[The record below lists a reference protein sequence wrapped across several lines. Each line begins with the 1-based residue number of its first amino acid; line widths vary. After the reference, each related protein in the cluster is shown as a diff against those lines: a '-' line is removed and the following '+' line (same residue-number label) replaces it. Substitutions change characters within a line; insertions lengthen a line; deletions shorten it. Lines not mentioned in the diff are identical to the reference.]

1 MPLGLVKYAEANGI
15 RVEYWDFAPPLEAV
29 YWSAPGL
36 GIPPIIGLSRGL
48 FSNRAHFRTVLAEE
62 LGHHFTSAHDGLPK
76 TFFHYKD
83 RLEVCREEH
92 RALRWAARYLI
103 PADKLREAV
112 TKGIKECWELAE
124 YFEVD
129 EDLVRFRLRLLRA
142 KINNSKKKSSGN
154 EVVMN
159 V

>member
-1 MPLGLVKYAEANGI
+1 MPLELVKYAEANGI

-76 TFFHYKD
+76 TLFHYQD
-83 RLEVCREEH
+83 RLVVSREEY
-92 RALRWAARYLI
+92 RALKWAANFLI
-103 PADKLREAV
+103 PADNLREAV
-112 TKGIKECWELAE
+112 KKGIREDWELAE
-124 YFEVD
+124 HFEVD
-129 EDLVRFRLRLLRA
+129 ECLVIFRKRLLGR
-142 KINNSKKKSSGN
+142 GP
-154 EVVMN
+154 
-159 V
+159 